1 MDDPRK
7 HQVSLRGAS
16 AKEIT
21 RDALLEK
28 VSQERELRQYA
39 RRATAAALFLQR
51 VWRRYRE
58 TRTAALEMREEWEKC
73 LKQQQQAGSVITAIW
88 ISSHVVRP
96 FLFFVSCLLIRK
108 RRIEAAEVNCMKSCF
123 QMLLDSLNS
132 TDSKKNYC
140 SLAIG
145 TVEERRVWGYQSRRL
160 ISLCIFVL
168 SECDKSRPGGQDI
181 VAITSLAMQLVVVLT
196 DVKGWKSVDQQD
208 CQIADTAVKDL
219 VRFLGSGDSGLYSS
233 IRTYINTLDVPC
245 ALSRSKSR
253 VQTDDSFLITAST
266 ITLALRPFHVLK
278 FDVNSLGLL
287 DVHDVAEKYSVFLLT
302 IPWLTQ
308 RLPAVLIP
316 AMRHKSIL
324 QPCFQTLLILKEK
337 ILKAILAVDQSMFH
351 VSQKVIPPVGWALAN
366 VICLATGGDNDSVD
380 PGGFHQEFNCA
391 SYVRASNILAE
402 NLLVRLEIVDSVQKN
417 QDAENNIEN
426 SEKLSSTVSCE
437 SEVTNE
443 SIKLSF
449 LDMFRPISQQWHLT
463 DLLAI
468 VNKMGH
474 SQGSETNT
482 PKRLEF
488 SGNLELLD
496 IMRLY
501 SFMLRMFSSLNPRVG
516 SLPVLNMLS
525 FTPGFLVSLWEVLE
539 TYLFPRNVCSGHKL
553 YDIISKTSGSG
564 KDWNVGKRKKHG
576 NNDGGNKWVSALHKI
591 TGKSQAETGDRDLR
605 ANQAKAILVDKEDSS
620 DVWDIELMRPGP
632 QGISKDTSCMLYL
645 FCASYSHLLLI
656 LDDIEF
662 YEKQVPFT
670 LEQQRQIASVLNTLV
685 YNGLSQSIGQ
695 KDRPL
700 MESAVRCLHLI
711 YERDCRHQFCPPVL
725 WLSPARKNRPPIA
738 IAARTHEILSTN
750 QRSDDSLALQSIG
763 SVITTTPHVFPFEER
778 VEMFREFIKMDKA
791 ARKMAGEV
799 AGTSSRSV
807 EIVVRRGHIV
817 EDGYQQLNSLGS
829 RLKSSIHVSFVSECG
844 LPEAGLDYG
853 GLSKEFLTDIS
864 KAAFAP
870 DYGLFSQTS
879 TSDRLLIPNPSA
891 KYLDNGIQMIEFLG
905 RVVGKALY
913 EGILLDYSFSHVFV
927 HKLLGRYSFLDEL
940 STLDPEIYRNLMYVK
955 HYEGDVEE
963 LCLDFTV
970 TEESFGNRH
979 VIELKPGGKD
989 VTVTSKNKM
998 QYIHAIADY
1007 KLNRQMFLFSNAF
1020 YRGLVDLISPSWL
1033 KLFNAGEFNQLLS
1046 GGVHDID
1053 VDDLRKNTRY
1063 TGGYSEGNRTIKIFW
1078 EVISRFEPN
1087 ERCMLLKFVTSCSR
1101 APLLGFKHL
1110 QPTFTIHKVACDIP
1124 LWATMRG
1131 HDIERLPSASTC
1143 YNTLKLPTYKRPS
1156 TLREKLLYAISSNA
1170 GFELS

>member
-28 VSQERELRQYA
+28 VSQERKLRQYA
-39 RRATAAALFLQR
+39 RCATAAALFLQR
-51 VWRRYRE
+51 VWRRYRVTKTVAVE
-58 TRTAALEMREEWEKC
+58 LREEWEKC
-73 LKQQQQAGSVITAIW
+73 VKQQQAGLVITSIW

-96 FLFFVSCLLIRK
+96 FLFFITCLSIRK
-108 RRIEAAEVNCMKSCF
+108 RRIEAAEVRSMKYCF

-132 TDSKKNYC
+132 TDSRKNFC
-140 SLAIG
+140 TLAIG
-145 TVEERRVWGYQSRRL
+145 TVEERRIWSYQAWRL
-160 ISLCIFVL
+160 ISVCMFVL
-168 SECDKSRPGGQDI
+168 SECDKSRSGSQDI
-181 VAITSLAMQLVVVLT
+181 VALTSLAMRLVVVLT
-196 DVKGWKSVDQQD
+196 DVKGWKSVDEHD

-219 VRFLGSGDSGLYSS
+219 IRFMGGGESGLYSS
-233 IRTYINTLDVPC
+233 IRTYINTLDAPCSLRTRISVP
-245 ALSRSKSR
+245 
-253 VQTDDSFLITAST
+253 TDDRFLITAST
-266 ITLALRPFHVLK
+266 ITLALRPFHASK

-287 DVHDVAEKYSVFLLT
+287 DVHNVAEKYSVFLLT

-337 ILKAILAVDQSMFH
+337 ILKEMLAVDQSKFH
-351 VSQKVIPPVGWALAN
+351 DSSKVIPPVGWALAN
-366 VICLATGGDNDSVD
+366 IICLATGGEYDSVD
-380 PGGFHQEFNCA
+380 PGGFHQELDCA
-391 SYVRASNILAE
+391 SYIHAVNTLAE
-402 NLLVRLEIVDSVQKN
+402 NLLSRLESVVRES
-417 QDAENNIEN
+417 QDLQSNVET
-426 SEKLSSTVSCE
+426 SEKPSSTVSYE
-437 SEVTNE
+437 SEMTHG

-449 LDMFRPISQQWHLT
+449 LDMLRPVSHQWHLT
-463 DLLAI
+463 DLLTI
-468 VNKMGH
+468 VNT
-474 SQGSETNT
+474 QGSETIT
-482 PKRLEF
+482 PERQEY
-488 SGNLELLD
+488 SGKLELLD
-496 IMRLY
+496 IVHFY
-501 SFMLRMFSSLNPRVG
+501 SFMLRMFSYLNPRVG

-525 FTPGFLVSLWEVLE
+525 FTPGFLVSLWGALE
-539 TYLFPRNVCSGHKL
+539 TYLFPRIVCSDRKP
-553 YDIISKTSGSG
+553 YDNISKTSGSG
-564 KDWNVGKRKKHG
+564 KDGNSGKRKTHG
-576 NNDGGNKWVSALHKI
+576 NNDGGKKWVSVLHKI
-591 TGKSQAETGDRDLR
+591 TGKSQSGIGHTDLC
-605 ANQAKAILVDKEDSS
+605 ANEPKTRLIDKEDSS
-620 DVWDIELMRPGP
+620 DVWDVEPVRPGP
-632 QGISKDTSCMLYL
+632 QGISRDMSCMLHL

-685 YNGLSQSIGQ
+685 YNGFSQSIGQ
-695 KDRPL
+695 EGRPL

-738 IAARTHEILSTN
+738 VAARTHEVLSAN
-750 QRSDDSLALQSIG
+750 QRSDDPLAVQSMG

-791 ARKMAGEV
+791 SRIMAGEV
-799 AGTSSRSV
+799 AGPSSRSV
-807 EIVVRRGHIV
+807 DIVVRRGHIV
-817 EDGYQQLNSLGS
+817 EDGFRQLNSLGS

-870 DYGLFSQTS
+870 EYGLFSQTS
-879 TSDRLLIPNPSA
+879 TSARLLIPNPSA
-891 KYLDNGIQMIEFLG
+891 RYLENGIQMIEFLG

-955 HYEGDVEE
+955 HYDGDVEE

-970 TEESFGNRH
+970 TEESFGKRH

-1020 YRGLVDLISPSWL
+1020 YRGLIDLISPSWL

-1046 GGVHDID
+1046 GGNHDID

-1078 EVISRFEPN
+1078 EVISGFEPT

-1131 HDIERLPSASTC
+1131 QDVERLPSASTC